1 MLPPTIRFIPHIFIV
16 ILLNIFSLEPVLA
29 DNLDSSSF
37 QIDMGTIN
45 ITGGSK
51 SSNSYKLNDT
61 VGQTFQGP
69 FDSAGYKVRA
79 GFQYLS
85 QPKPF
90 TFVISNL
97 SMNFGSLIPSNFHN
111 LSHTLTV
118 SNAPKGYVVKAV
130 EDHPL
135 QIRNTAYTI
144 PNSTCDVATPCAI
157 ADANIWSSTS
167 AYGFGYNMSGQDVDT
182 SDFVNSNYYRPFAN
196 AALNQTPASL
206 MSKNSY
212 TTTSTA
218 TVNYRINISGSQ
230 AAGFYQNQIQYIAVP
245 TF

>member
-1 MLPPTIRFIPHIFIV
+1 MSLATRITSVCLFLTIISVLFSPPI
-16 ILLNIFSLEPVLA
+16 LA
-29 DNLDSSSF
+29 DNLDSNSY

-51 SSNSYKLNDT
+51 SSDSYKLNDT

-79 GFQYLS
+79 GFQYLV
-85 QPKPF
+85 QPQPF
-90 TFVISNL
+90 TFIISNL
-97 SMNFGSLIPSNFHN
+97 SMNFGSLIPNTFQN

-118 SNAPKGYVVKAV
+118 EGAPKGYVVQAV

-135 QIRNTAYTI
+135 QINNTSYTI
-144 PNSTCDVATPCAI
+144 PNVSCDLATPCTI
-157 ADANIWSSTS
+157 NDANIWTNTST
-167 AYGFGYNMSGQDVDT
+167 YGFGYNMSGQDVDT
-182 SDFVNSNYYRPFAN
+182 ADFVNADYFRPFAN
-196 AALNQTPASL
+196 ASQSQTPATL
-206 MSKNSY
+206 MRKTSY
-212 TTTSTA
+212 TTSSTA